1 MLLSKRRAEIEPIQI
16 NITPICFPLPLGE
29 YIGVIR
35 FKNKPTFKIMNS
47 NVNSQPSVGLRV
59 YLPVML
65 SFFVM
70 GFVDLVGI
78 ATNYVKESFD
88 LTDTAAN
95 IFPSLVFFWFL
106 IFSVPTGMLMNRI
119 GRKKTVLISLV
130 VTFAALF
137 IPIVSHEYI
146 SYIISFSLLG
156 IGNTLMQVSLNP
168 LISSLISNDKMASTL
183 TLGQFVK
190 AIASF
195 IAPILA
201 AWGALNV
208 DLWGLGWE
216 VLFLIFSVV
225 SVVAV
230 LALWA
235 TPIHEEP
242 MIGKTSSFTQCFA
255 LLGDKF
261 ILMSFVGIMCHV
273 GIDVGV
279 NVTAPK
285 LLMERVGMSLSD
297 AGFATSIYFLFRTIG
312 CFSGSMIL
320 AKISSFKFFMISVLA
335 MIVGI
340 AALFFVQDKMMIYIC
355 IALLGFGNS
364 NIFPIIFAKA
374 MQHLPEKRNEVSGLL
389 IMGLFGGTLFPFA
402 MGLMSDALMSQ
413 IGAVAVISVGVIY
426 LAIFNFKIKGTSK

>member
-1 MLLSKRRAEIEPIQI
+1 M
-16 NITPICFPLPLGE
+16 NI
-29 YIGVIR
+29 
-35 FKNKPTFKIMNS
+35 
-47 NVNSQPSVGLRV
+47 NVNNQPSVGLRI

-65 SFFVM
+65 SFFAM

-78 ATNYVKESFD
+78 ATNYVKESFE
-88 LTDTAAN
+88 LTDTSAN

-106 IFSVPTGMLMNRI
+106 IFSVPTGMLMNKI
-119 GRKKTVLISLV
+119 GRKNTVLISLI
-130 VTFAALF
+130 VTFFALS
-137 IPIVSHEYI
+137 IPIVSREYV

-168 LISSLISNDKMASTL
+168 LVSSLISNDKMASTL

-201 AWGALNV
+201 AWGALNI

-216 VLFLIFSVV
+216 VLFLIFSIV
-225 SVVAV
+225 SVIAV
-230 LALWA
+230 FALWA

-242 MIGKTSSFTQCFA
+242 VVGKTSSFAECFA
-255 LLGDKF
+255 LLGDKL

-312 CFSGSMIL
+312 CFSGSVIL
-320 AKISSFKFFMISVLA
+320 TKMSSFRFFMISVIA
-335 MIVGI
+335 MLIGI
-340 AALFFVQDKMMIYIC
+340 IALFFVQDKMMIYVC
-355 IALLGFGNS
+355 IALMGIGNS
-364 NIFPIIFAKA
+364 NIFPMIFAKA
-374 MQHLPEKRNEVSGLL
+374 MQHLPEKRNEVSGLM
-389 IMGLFGGTLFPFA
+389 IMGLFGGTLFPLA
-402 MGLMSDALMSQ
+402 MGLLSDALMSQ
-413 IGAVAVISVGVIY
+413 IGAISVISVGVVY
-426 LAIFNFKIKGTSK
+426 LAMFNVKLK

>member
-1 MLLSKRRAEIEPIQI
+1 MNVEIE
-16 NITPICFPLPLGE
+16 
-29 YIGVIR
+29 
-35 FKNKPTFKIMNS
+35 NKPN
-47 NVNSQPSVGLRV
+47 VGLRI

-65 SFFVM
+65 SFFAM

-78 ATNYVKESFD
+78 ATNYVKESFS

-106 IFSVPTGMLMNRI
+106 IFSIPTEILMNKI
-119 GRKKTVLISLV
+119 GRKKTVLISLG
-130 VTFAALF
+130 VTLLALS
-137 IPIVSHEYI
+137 IPIFSREYI

-195 IAPILA
+195 VAPLLA

-208 DLWGLGWE
+208 NFWGLGWE
-216 VLFLIFSVV
+216 FLFVAFSAI
-225 SVVAV
+225 SVIAV
-230 LALWA
+230 FALWA

-242 MIGKTSSFTQCFA
+242 VEGKTSSFMECFA

-261 ILMSFVGIMCHV
+261 ILMSFIGIMCHV

-285 LLMERVGMSLSD
+285 LLMERVGMSLED

-312 CFSGSMIL
+312 CFSGSVIL
-320 AKISSFKFFMISVLA
+320 TKMSSFKFFMISAIA
-335 MIVGI
+335 MILGI
-340 AALFFVQDKMMIYIC
+340 GALLFVQDKMIIYVC
-355 IALLGFGNS
+355 IALMGFGNS
-364 NIFPIIFAKA
+364 NIFPIIFASA
-374 MQHLPEKRNEVSGLL
+374 MQHLPEKRNEVSGLM
-389 IMGLFGGTLFPFA
+389 IMGLFGGTLFPLA
-402 MGLMSDALMSQ
+402 MGLLSDALMSQ
-413 IGAVAVISVGVIY
+413 IGAISVIALGVIY
-426 LAIFNFKIKGTSK
+426 LALFNYKLK